1 MNNISMIQKLL
12 SNNVLSETEADRFIK
27 RIKRVEAKA
36 LKASELAQVRSS
48 VLETLTETPDI
59 LWSTGD
65 LVFKVAGLRFSREN
79 TKDTEKLRHKVHGQV
94 TESLKCLI
102 TLGKVQLVNHTN
114 TVSQNRYKLIQV
126 ETPTELVSVQDIE
139 TPVDES

>member
-12 SNNVLSETEADRFIK
+12 SNNVLSESEASRFIK
-27 RIKRVEAKA
+27 RIERTQAKA
-36 LKASELAQVRSS
+36 LKASELTQVRSS

-65 LVFKVAGLRFSREN
+65 LVFKVSGLRFSREN
-79 TKDTEKLRHKVHGQV
+79 TVDTEKQRHKVHGQV
-94 TESLKCLI
+94 TESLKSLMSSG
-102 TLGKVQLVNHTN
+102 LVQLVNHTN
-114 TVSQNRYKLIQV
+114 TVSQNRYKLVQV

-139 TPVDES
+139 APADES